1 MGLSGA
7 SPLLASAGFK
17 RDAPGKYCALY
28 GKLLHQ
34 VLKRCWGLEGG
45 KGAKKFPRLKYLSI
59 LCV

>member
-34 VLKRCWGLEGG
+34 VLKRRWGLEGG
-45 KGAKKFPRLKYLSI
+45 KGGKKAF
-59 LCV
+59 